1 MGRFETRQKQKEKAL
16 LRKKDIAPV
25 RPESLLTQ
33 TTPVEQ
39 PIKKDESEKV
49 YDGTFFGIPTGYKYT
64 GQEIDDA
71 IFGHFTGRSKSELVK
86 DQFETYGGPTP
97 AVVEETVT
105 YSEPTLGVRSVI
117 DVVPRVDMTK
127 LTQVPGLGVESTF
140 ARDDKGNVTQAT
152 KDSIMGALGFR
163 NKEGVST
170 PFFDDDTYEQRLK
183 MMNTGAATS
192 YVVPI
197 GKDKSADIPLNYAK
211 LLAEKIDVGPTG
223 EGEGFFKG
231 FAGESS
237 LPSPVFNIPFTELN
251 EEAKAMTTVKRR
263 QLARKGEKFTRS
275 GSYQYILDTGFDKN
289 LTKAIFARDLNKYL
303 IKIGV
308 NDSRT
313 RLGII
318 NFETNLSSVLGMGFG
333 DAEKVSAR
341 FADNIKFILEAG
353 GYLIGETFGSFLEA
367 VDGPVDFDD
376 SESREKFFTK
386 LAPTMSRIIQRKLAQ
401 NNINIPYR
409 VAEQLARRYSGVG
422 ARIVAVSA
430 DVLIPSAA
438 IKGALKSMGKG
449 ARQRFIDFRAKKRKE
464 NSELTDEQIFAEFEQ
479 KQNTIF
485 DVNVYDN
492 KQVSALPLVKKFAA
506 NVAGKTIIPIKRT
519 FNMGNLTNGMQLEE
533 AAKIAETAIKNKRV
547 YGPPNLQPIYKMPEV
562 SVMLANRQR
571 NIREAISL
579 EKRINL
585 DPTSKAVPRLKER
598 LKALELQDRKNVKD
612 IMGVIAKASE
622 PRFLREIKKVDNYMI
637 LGATATGQMGQ
648 EGGGDPA
655 FFEFM
660 GLMTGLILG
669 GFDNLSEAAAHVLRM
684 TPKVGTKAFIK
695 QHAKLINTF
704 DPQMQEMI
712 YARAAKFAQ
721 VQDELIAQGVPIE
734 AVETPLNAI
743 MGLSIFHLAE
753 ESSRHLIKE
762 SSLRKV
768 DVVAELTKNLEAQ
781 KALIPELRKAMQAMD
796 GKDLSES
803 SQKFFKMVKS
813 ATEYSEANI
822 LQLTD
827 DINIIEKYG
836 AKYYK
841 GILDGDANNNLDVTQ
856 IGDMPSVATKMD
868 EALHN
873 VSNFGVKNYSPD
885 DVKGAIGQINVNR
898 DELLDDVA
906 TKAIDTITK
915 GDVTKLKSVEEAAEE
930 VAKTIDVT
938 KLRTKEVDGKKI
950 PIKLP
955 NTTNVVNDGVQEAS
969 DLFAILLES
978 KHMDEQVAFKV
989 KYNRLNGTLINPK
1002 TNQEISGK
1010 VTADGGAILD
1020 GVFNVLR
1027 KSDIDGDNSS
1037 SLLIERLN
1045 NSTINKGQET
1055 KIFQILEN
1063 AADNFFIARAAQ
1075 KSPPQS
1081 LKDYK
1086 EEMINLMNDAVENR
1100 QHNLIDGVSQDIN
1113 LMNFIREAGKKANK
1127 NVRIIP
1133 FSIDEVRQL
1142 RTAFGQLVGK
1152 TNNVSAKSKLRQ
1164 LDKSTDDT
1172 FKSGFTVELDDG
1184 SKLQLNEL
1192 GLRATNPRTD
1202 KEEVMTVLDYLKMI
1216 DDDYFNFKRRFY
1228 DKGPISDRMGW
1239 RAKRLYVE
1247 PSNAQRTAIG
1257 LDTTIPTNKWL
1268 DLDKVANMGD
1278 EVSRLNYGSDIM
1290 SALGNRELID
1300 GSFVSVLKPQTKEA
1314 DTFKAVLQAGYNQ
1327 WLRRNIFKL
1336 KPNELVQKS
1345 ENISSAFRFIDENG
1359 QPIRVFDWR
1368 DVIDESYA
1376 FNNTNFKEEII
1387 LDAADLVTQAIDN
1400 VVTTTAGS
1408 AKRIKQNVE
1417 KVKDVLRNYSATN
1430 VTDAQLPDLLLDGGQ
1445 IRLDAVM
1452 DALRQAGRK
1461 EDEITEAI
1469 YEVIAE
1475 GIDNRTF
1482 KNIGSY
1488 SMDFTNQKIYP
1499 DLDMDLDALKKFAGF
1514 ENPTSARAK
1523 VFEKVVG
1530 KKRAKFYKNMME
1542 FLELQKVEGQSVY
1555 GLKNAA
1561 RAFSLESYI
1570 SRFYSIQRGVI
1581 SARYVGTEAILQQ
1594 YRLRGASA
1602 FRAMLNDPKAGQAF
1616 LDIIRSG
1623 KQIDPAANRSMFNLL
1638 VKFYAFN
1645 KDTLETMEQQGIHGN
1660 VLNIPSYIAR
1670 NIQQLKQT
1678 PVLARDDFGD
1688 FKFPEFLEVPP
1699 ERKSDSINIQM
1710 QNIQRQKQRRRGLPN
1725 EAVQ

>member
-1 MGRFETRQKQKEKAL
+1 MGRFETRQKQKQDAL
-16 LRKKDIAPV
+16 LKRKDAPV
-25 RPESLLTQ
+25 EPQDIITKI
-33 TTPVEQ
+33 TPVDQSVKE
-39 PIKKDESEKV
+39 EEKEKI
-49 YDGTFFGIPTGYKYT
+49 YDGTFFGFPTGEKYT
-64 GQEIDDA
+64 GAEIDDL
-71 IFGHFTGRSKSELVK
+71 IYGQFTGRSKTDATALQ
-86 DQFETYGGPTP
+86 DAYGTP
-97 AVVEETVT
+97 NPAIVSETVT

-117 DVVPRVDMTK
+117 DVVPRVDISK
-127 LTQVPGLGVESTF
+127 LTQAPGLGVENTF
-140 ARDDKGNVTQAT
+140 AKDDKGIVTQGT
-152 KDSIMGALGFR
+152 KDLVTSALGFR
-163 NKEGVST
+163 NKNGEST
-170 PFFDDDTYEQRLK
+170 PFFDEDTYEQRVK

-197 GKDKSADIPLNYAK
+197 GKDKSTDIPLNYSK
-211 LLAEKIDVGPTG
+211 LLAEKIDVGPITG
-223 EGEGFFKG
+223 DDEGFFQG
-231 FAGESS
+231 FAGQSAI
-237 LPSPVFNIPFTELN
+237 PSPVFNIPFTELN

-275 GSYQYILDTGFDKN
+275 GSYQYILDSGLDKD
-289 LTKAIFARDLNKYL
+289 LSKAIFARDLNKYL

-318 NFETNLSSVLGMGFG
+318 NFETKLPSILGVGFG
-333 DAEKVSAR
+333 DMEKVSAR

-353 GYLIGETFGSFLEA
+353 GYLAGETLGAAIDAFN
-367 VDGPVDFDD
+367 GPVDFDD

-386 LAPTMSRIIQRKLAQ
+386 FAPTMSRIIQRKLAQ
-401 NNINIPYR
+401 NNINISYR

-422 ARIVAVSA
+422 SRVLAVTA
-430 DVLIPSAA
+430 DVGIPSLF
-438 IKGALKSMGKG
+438 IKASLNAMGKG
-449 ARQRFIDFRAKKRKE
+449 ARQRFIDFRATRRKE

-485 DVNVYDN
+485 NVNVYNND
-492 KQVSALPLVKKFAA
+492 QVNALPLVKKFATK
-506 NVAGKTIIPIKRT
+506 VAGKTIIPIKRT

-533 AAKIAETAIKNKRV
+533 AAKIAETAMKNKRV
-547 YGPPNLQPIYKMPEV
+547 YGPPNLQPIYEIPEV

-571 NIREAISL
+571 SVREALNI
-579 EKRINL
+579 EKKINL
-585 DPTSKAVPRLKER
+585 DPKSKAVPRLKER
-598 LKALELQDRKNVKD
+598 LKTLELQDKKNVKD
-612 IMGVIAKASE
+612 IMGVIAKANE

-655 FFEFM
+655 IFEFF
-660 GLMTGLILG
+660 GLMTGLVLG
-669 GFDNLSEAAAHVLRM
+669 GFDNISEAAAHVLRM
-684 TPKVGTKAFIK
+684 TPKAGTRAFIK

-704 DPQMQEMI
+704 EPEMREMI
-712 YARAAKFAQ
+712 YARGAKFTEI
-721 VQDELIAQGVPIE
+721 QDELIAQGVPIE
-734 AVETPLNAI
+734 SVETPLNAI

-768 DVVAELTKNLEAQ
+768 NVVAELTKNLEAQ
-781 KALIPELRKAMQAMD
+781 KKLVPKLREAMQAMD
-796 GKDLSES
+796 GKNLSGS
-803 SQKFFKMVKS
+803 SQRFFNVVKS

-822 LQLTD
+822 LQLTN

-841 GILDGDANNNLDVTQ
+841 GILNGDANNNLDVTQ
-856 IGDMPSVATKMD
+856 IDDIPSVATKMD
-868 EALHN
+868 EALHSL
-873 VSNFGVKNYSPD
+873 SNFGVRNYSPD
-885 DVKGAIGQINVNR
+885 DVRGAIGQINVNR

-906 TKAIDTITK
+906 TKAIESITK

-930 VAKTIDVT
+930 VSKTVDIA
-938 KLRTKEVDGKKI
+938 KLRTREVDGKKV

-1002 TNQEISGK
+1002 TNEEISGK

-1020 GVFNVLR
+1020 GMFNVLR
-1027 KSDIDGDNSS
+1027 KSDIDGDDS
-1037 SLLIERLN
+1037 SLLLIDRLN

-1055 KIFQILEN
+1055 KVFEILEN

-1075 KSPPQS
+1075 KNPPQS
-1081 LKDYK
+1081 LADYK
-1086 EEMINLMNDAVENR
+1086 EEMINLMNDAVENK
-1100 QHNLIDGVSQDIN
+1100 QYNLITGVSRDVN

-1142 RTAFGQLVGK
+1142 RTAFGQLVER
-1152 TNNVSAKSKLRQ
+1152 TTNVSAKSKLRQ

-1172 FKSGFTVELDDG
+1172 FKKGFTVELEDG

-1192 GLRATNPRTD
+1192 GLRAINPRTNS
-1202 KEEVMTVLDYLKMI
+1202 EETMTVLDYLKSV

-1228 DKGPISDRMGW
+1228 DKGPVSDRMGW

-1290 SALGNRELID
+1290 SALGNREIVD
-1300 GSFVSVLKPQTKEA
+1300 GSFVSILKPQTKEA
-1314 DTFKAVLQAGYNQ
+1314 DTFKAVLQAGYAQ
-1327 WLRRNIFKL
+1327 WVRRNILKL
-1336 KPNELVQKS
+1336 KPNELIQKS

-1359 QPIRVFDWR
+1359 QPVRVFDWR
-1368 DVIDESYA
+1368 DVVDEGYA
-1376 FNNTNFKEEII
+1376 FNTTNFKEEVI
-1387 LDAADLVTQAIDN
+1387 LDAKNRVTQAIDN
-1400 VVTTTAGS
+1400 VVDTTTDR
-1408 AKRIKQNVE
+1408 AKRVKQNVE
-1417 KVKDVLRNYSATN
+1417 KVRDVLRTYS
-1430 VTDAQLPDLLLDGGQ
+1430 VDRLTDAQLPDFLLDGGQ
-1445 IRLDAVM
+1445 LRLDNIM
-1452 DALRQAGRK
+1452 NALKKAGRK

-1482 KNIGSY
+1482 KNVGSY
-1488 SMDFTNQKIYP
+1488 SMDITNQKIYP
-1499 DLDMDLDALKKFAGF
+1499 DLDMDIDALKKFAGF
-1514 ENPTSARAK
+1514 ENPNSARAK
-1523 VFEKVVG
+1523 VFEEVVG

-1542 FLELQKVEGQSVY
+1542 FLELRKIEGQTVY
-1555 GLKNAA
+1555 GLRNAA

-1594 YRLRGASA
+1594 YRLRGASS

-1645 KDTLETMEQQGIHGN
+1645 KDTLENMEEQDIHGN
-1660 VLNIPSYIAR
+1660 VLMIPLQFIQK

-1678 PVLARDDFGD
+1678 PVLATDEFGD
-1688 FKFPEFLEVPP
+1688 FRFPEFLEVPP
-1699 ERKSDSINIQM
+1699 EKESDALKTQM
-1710 QNIQRQKQRRRGLPN
+1710 SRIEQQKRRRRGIPN
-1725 EAVQ
+1725 EAIQ